1 MFCEIGKWEK
11 YPDNRVTKKEKRLL
25 FRLNYSSR
33 YDNIFKVLAEVTSLD
48 NSLRQIDKLEKEGVK
63 ERGDGWRGTEANIF
77 FHLKLNF
84 SSRVRSY
91 YYHYCYSNSD
101 IGAAL
106 SSATTCVHQSQRKSY
121 F

>member
-11 YPDNRVTKKEKRLL
+11 YPDNRVTKKKKRLL

-33 YDNIFKVLAEVTSLD
+33 YDNIFKTSLD

-63 ERGDGWRGTEANIF
+63 ERGDGWRG
-77 FHLKLNF
+77 LNF

>member
-1 MFCEIGKWEK
+1 MTVQCDFFGMLIVGRYFNSRHFSPQEIASIK
-11 YPDNRVTKKEKRLL
+11 YSDL
-25 FRLNYSSR
+25 
-33 YDNIFKVLAEVTSLD
+33 TSLG
-48 NSLRQIDKLEKEGVK
+48 NSLCQIDKLEKEGVK
-63 ERGDGWRGTEANIF
+63 ERGDGWRG
-77 FHLKLNF
+77 LNF

-101 IGAAL
+101 IGTAL

>member
-11 YPDNRVTKKEKRLL
+11 YPDNRKKEKRLL

-33 YDNIFKVLAEVTSLD
+33 YDNIFKTSLD

-63 ERGDGWRGTEANIF
+63 GRGDGWRG
-77 FHLKLNF
+77 LNF

-106 SSATTCVHQSQRKSY
+106 SSATICVHQSQRKSY

>member
-1 MFCEIGKWEK
+1 MTVQCDFFGMLIVGRYFNSRHFSPQEIASIK
-11 YPDNRVTKKEKRLL
+11 YSDLVVFKITFSKRK
-25 FRLNYSSR
+25 N
-33 YDNIFKVLAEVTSLD
+33 DDIFKVLAEVTSLD
-48 NSLRQIDKLEKEGVK
+48 NSLRQIDKLEKEG
-63 ERGDGWRGTEANIF
+63 
-77 FHLKLNF
+77 LNF

-101 IGAAL
+101 IGTAL